1 MTLEVSYLLYLSIS
15 NKKLTF
21 IRFLIFFCWIWRT
34 FSLYAKIIQRSSI
47 WIMLRARKNLSLL
60 SMRWVILWQMNMPT
74 FIEDYMGYQKLL
86 NSTIM
91 RARDLL
97 LSYSDVLKR
106 KWFIATIPP
115 MRSICLHKQWSK
127 ASFCKREMWC
137 YSECEIIMQMS
148 CLGWI

>member
-21 IRFLIFFCWIWRT
+21 IRFLVSFRWIWRT
-34 FSLYAKIIQRSSI
+34 FSLCVIIIQRSSI
-47 WIMLRARKNLSLL
+47 WTMLRARKNLSLL

-91 RARDLL
+91 RAKGLL
-97 LSYSDVLKR
+97 LSFSDVLQK

-115 MRSICLHKQWSK
+115 MRSICLHKRWSK

-137 YSECEIIMQMS
+137 YSECEIIMLMS
-148 CLGWI
+148 YPGWI

>member
-21 IRFLIFFCWIWRT
+21 IRFLVSFCWIWRT

-47 WIMLRARKNLSLL
+47 WTMLRAHKNLSLL

-74 FIEDYMGYQKLL
+74 FIEDYMGYQNLL
-86 NSTIM
+86 NCTIM
-91 RARDLL
+91 RAKGLL
-97 LSYSDVLKR
+97 LSFSDVLQK

-115 MRSICLHKQWSK
+115 MQLTCLHKRWSK

-137 YSECEIIMQMS
+137 YSECEIIMPMS
-148 CLGWI
+148 YPGWI

>member
-1 MTLEVSYLLYLSIS
+1 MTLEVSYLLYLNIS

-21 IRFLIFFCWIWRT
+21 IRFLVSFCWIWNI
-34 FSLYAKIIQRSSI
+34 FSLYATIIQRSSI
-47 WIMLRARKNLSLL
+47 WIMLRAHKNLSLL
-60 SMRWVILWQMNMPT
+60 LMQWVILWQMNMPT

-91 RARDLL
+91 RAKGSL
-97 LSYSDVLKR
+97 LSFSDVLQK
-106 KWFIATIPP
+106 KWFIATILP
-115 MRSICLHKQWSK
+115 MRSIWLHKRWSK

-137 YSECEIIMQMS
+137 YSECEIIMLMS

>member
-34 FSLYAKIIQRSSI
+34 FFLYAKIIQRSSI
-47 WIMLRARKNLSLL
+47 WTMLRARKNLSLL

-127 ASFCKREMWC
+127 ASFCKREMWS

>member
-34 FSLYAKIIQRSSI
+34 FSLYSQIIQRLSI
-47 WIMLRARKNLSLL
+47 WIMLRAHKNLSLL

-74 FIEDYMGYQKLL
+74 SIEDCMDSQKLL

-91 RARDLL
+91 RAKGLL
-97 LSYSDVLKR
+97 LSFSDVLQK
-106 KWFIATIPP
+106 KWFIATIRP
-115 MRSICLHKQWSK
+115 MRSICLYKRWSK

-137 YSECEIIMQMS
+137 YSECEIIMLMS
-148 CLGWI
+148 YPGWI

>member
-34 FSLYAKIIQRSSI
+34 FSLYAKIIQKSSI
-47 WIMLRARKNLSLL
+47 WTMLRAHKNLSLL

-74 FIEDYMGYQKLL
+74 SIEDCMDSQKLL

-97 LSYSDVLKR
+97 LSYSDVLQK
-106 KWFIATIPP
+106 KWFIATIRP
-115 MRSICLHKQWSK
+115 MRSICLHKRWSK

-137 YSECEIIMQMS
+137 YSECEIIMLMS
-148 CLGWI
+148 YPGWI

>member
-34 FSLYAKIIQRSSI
+34 FFLYAKIIQRSSI

-74 FIEDYMGYQKLL
+74 FIEDYMDYQKLL

-91 RARDLL
+91 RAKGLL

-115 MRSICLHKQWSK
+115 MRSTYSLKRWSK

-137 YSECEIIMQMS
+137 CSECGIIMPMS

>member
-34 FSLYAKIIQRSSI
+34 FFLYAKIIQRSSI

-97 LSYSDVLKR
+97 LSYSDVLQK
-106 KWFIATIPP
+106 KWFIATIRP
-115 MRSICLHKQWSK
+115 MRSICLHKRWSK

>member
-1 MTLEVSYLLYLSIS
+1 MTLEVSYLLYLNIS

-21 IRFLIFFCWIWRT
+21 IWFLVSFCWIWNI
-34 FSLYAKIIQRSSI
+34 FSLYATIIQRSSI

-60 SMRWVILWQMNMPT
+60 LMRWVILWQMNMPT

-91 RARDLL
+91 RAKGLL
-97 LSYSDVLKR
+97 LSYSDVLQK

-137 YSECEIIMQMS
+137 YSECEIIMLMS
-148 CLGWI
+148 YPGWI